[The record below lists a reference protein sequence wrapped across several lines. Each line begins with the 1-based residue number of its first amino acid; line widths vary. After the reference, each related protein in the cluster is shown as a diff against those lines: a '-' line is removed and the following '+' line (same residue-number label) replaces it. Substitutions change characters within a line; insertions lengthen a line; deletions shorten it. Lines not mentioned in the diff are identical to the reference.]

1 MTDREIFQ
9 RNLASLMKEA
19 KVKQIDLARYAE
31 VSYQTVSAWIC
42 GRGYPKAETL
52 EKISRFFGVRRSAL
66 TEDQSITTQEDKL
79 ILIFRALS
87 QEGRDKLLD
96 RADELYKLY
105 PKGRKSHG

>member
-1 MTDREIFQ
+1 
-9 RNLASLMKEA
+9 MKEA
-19 KVKQIDLARYAE
+19 KVKQVDLAKYAE

-42 GRGYPKAETL
+42 GRGYPKAETM